1 MITLSFSSVSL
12 RAFCFVYKHYFVSSC
27 CFVNVD
33 ASLAV
38 TIPPG
43 SLPSPL

>member
-1 MITLSFSSVSL
+1 MITLSFSRVSL
-12 RAFCFVYKHYFVSSC
+12 RAFCFVFKHYFVSSC

-33 ASLAV
+33 AV